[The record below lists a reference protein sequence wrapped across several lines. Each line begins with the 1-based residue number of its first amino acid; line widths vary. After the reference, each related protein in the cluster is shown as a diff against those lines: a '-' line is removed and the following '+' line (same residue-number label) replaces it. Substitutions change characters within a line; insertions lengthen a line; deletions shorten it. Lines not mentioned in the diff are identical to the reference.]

1 MRGVNNQTQQKHW
14 NSKVPKR
21 AHLSVALLSVTSLFL
36 LGGVKQSHTGCQ
48 RFLLAL
54 QFRSVLIPHIT
65 TYLRLAGVRLTHL
78 TQMHT
83 DTHLHAQASNL
94 GQSTIKISTKSWA
107 PPWRCKKKKTIQTA
121 LECPEGRYSMV
132 AWLHWSW
139 AHTHTNTH
147 AHLCMSFWGLFS
159 FIIQLLTRPITK
171 WVLDF
176 ILNSIIATFSHLTAL
191 LGCEAQAMMSSVDLL
206 NL

>member
-1 MRGVNNQTQQKHW
+1 MRGVNNHTQQKHW

-21 AHLSVALLSVTSLFL
+21 AHLSAALLSVTSLFL

-54 QFRSVLIPHIT
+54 HFRSALIPHIT

-107 PPWRCKKKKTIQTA
+107 PPWRCKKKQQFKELWNAQRNAIRWWPGYVDH
-121 LECPEGRYSMV
+121 E
-132 AWLHWSW
+132 
-139 AHTHTNTH
+139 HTHTHVRTP
-147 AHLCMSFWGLFS
+147 LYVYLSE
-159 FIIQLLTRPITK
+159 
-171 WVLDF
+171 DF
-176 ILNSIIATFSHLTAL
+176 PRI
-191 LGCEAQAMMSSVDLL
+191 
-206 NL
+206 

>member
-1 MRGVNNQTQQKHW
+1 MRGVNNHTQQKHW

-21 AHLSVALLSVTSLFL
+21 AHLSAALLSVTSLFL
-36 LGGVKQSHTGCQ
+36 LGGVKQSHTDCQ

-54 QFRSVLIPHIT
+54 HFRSALIPHIT

-107 PPWRCKKKKTIQTA
+107 PPWRCKKKTIQTA
-121 LECPEGRYSMV
+121 LECPEGRYTMV
-132 AWLHWSW
+132 AWVRWSW
-139 AHTHTNTH
+139 AHTHTH
-147 AHLCMSFWGLFS
+147 ILCMSIFLRTSLLYNKAADQNHHKISPWLYTKLNYTLKSHIFSLNDPFRLWGPS
-159 FIIQLLTRPITK
+159 NK
-171 WVLDF
+171 VL
-176 ILNSIIATFSHLTAL
+176 
-191 LGCEAQAMMSSVDLL
+191 SV
-206 NL
+206 